1 MVSNRSLAQIAEQY
15 GLPEMF
21 IANASS
27 KFMIQAAQ
35 KAKGSLFEA
44 YVAGVYY
51 SFLMPREDA
60 ESESSG
66 ETIRPPG
73 SPRDDSPKAEPDASE
88 EGEDEEEEVTNAN
101 ANDEAG
107 KLEPDDVPG
116 ESQTSQ
122 LDHPNN
128 DQPAGDSCESI
139 QGQSAM
145 DQNSIS
151 HSISETTKIKLDST
165 GEGKETGIDDLCT
178 LGLRSKPQSTSTTAP
193 SADDLAN
200 HVSTPSS
207 STATPPHP
215 IKPRTHG
222 QAFDHLCSWLWPLF
236 TPVAEFLSSY
246 LETESSLTLLDNC
259 PTPHPNQLQ
268 NVPNEWKI
276 EDTNATGAIGAL
288 NQYLGKSYGSGYLPT
303 WITKKR
309 VMDVW
314 RMVCIVRT
322 PEGKEW

>member
-27 KFMIQAAQ
+27 KYMIQAAQ

-51 SFLMPREDA
+51 SFLMPREEAD
-60 ESESSG
+60 SEGSG
-66 ETIRPPG
+66 ETIRPTGPSSVSG
-73 SPRDDSPKAEPDASE
+73 DVSPEAEHED
-88 EGEDEEEEVTNAN
+88 EGEKEKGWGKETEKEKEEEKEKAKEVVSVVVVEHVKS
-101 ANDEAG
+101 D
-107 KLEPDDVPG
+107 P
-116 ESQTSQ
+116 S
-122 LDHPNN
+122 
-128 DQPAGDSCESI
+128 
-139 QGQSAM
+139 
-145 DQNSIS
+145 
-151 HSISETTKIKLDST
+151 
-165 GEGKETGIDDLCT
+165 GEGTGIDDLFS
-178 LGLRSKPQSTSTTAP
+178 LGLKTPQSNKRDDVNKESDDEKSLVLLSQSTTPSTTSASSPPSTTSASSPQSTP
-193 SADDLAN
+193 SA
-200 HVSTPSS
+200 SPTP
-207 STATPPHP
+207 TQTT
-215 IKPRTHG
+215 RTHG

-246 LETESSLTLLDNC
+246 LETESSLSLADNC
-259 PTPHPNQLQ
+259 PAPHPNQVQ

-276 EDTNATGAIGAL
+276 EDTNATGAMGAL
-288 NQYLGKSYGSGYLPT
+288 NQYLGKTYGCGYLPT

>member
-27 KFMIQAAQ
+27 KYMIQAAQ

-51 SFLMPREDA
+51 SFLMPREEAD
-60 ESESSG
+60 SEGSG
-66 ETIRPPG
+66 ETIRPNDSG
-73 SPRDDSPKAEPDASE
+73 SISGDVSPRAEHEEAGEKGKE
-88 EGEDEEEEVTNAN
+88 EGKGTEKEKEKEKEKEEEEVSGVVV
-101 ANDEAG
+101 EQV
-107 KLEPDDVPG
+107 KPG
-116 ESQTSQ
+116 SSRK
-122 LDHPNN
+122 
-128 DQPAGDSCESI
+128 G
-139 QGQSAM
+139 
-145 DQNSIS
+145 
-151 HSISETTKIKLDST
+151 
-165 GEGKETGIDDLCT
+165 TGIDDLFS
-178 LGLRSKPQSTSTTAP
+178 LGLNTRQPIKRDEPNKESEDAKSLTPLSQS
-193 SADDLAN
+193 
-200 HVSTPSS
+200 STPSS
-207 STATPPHP
+207 PSTSSTPTQ
-215 IKPRTHG
+215 IKRTHG
-222 QAFDHLCSWLWPLF
+222 QAYDHLCSWLWPLF

-246 LETESSLTLLDNC
+246 LETESSLSLADNC
-259 PTPHPNQLQ
+259 PQPNPNQAQ

-276 EDTNATGAIGAL
+276 EDANATGAIGAL
-288 NQYLGKSYGSGYLPT
+288 NQYLGKTYGCGYLPT

>member
-27 KFMIQAAQ
+27 KYMIQAAQ

-51 SFLMPREDA
+51 SFLMPREEAD
-60 ESESSG
+60 SEGSG
-66 ETIRPPG
+66 ETIRPSG
-73 SPRDDSPKAEPDASE
+73 SLSISGNVSPKAEHE
-88 EGEDEEEEVTNAN
+88 EEKETEKEKEGEGVSVVLVEQVKPGSS
-101 ANDEAG
+101 G
-107 KLEPDDVPG
+107 KG
-116 ESQTSQ
+116 
-122 LDHPNN
+122 
-128 DQPAGDSCESI
+128 
-139 QGQSAM
+139 
-145 DQNSIS
+145 
-151 HSISETTKIKLDST
+151 
-165 GEGKETGIDDLCT
+165 TGIDDLFS
-178 LGLRSKPQSTSTTAP
+178 LGLKTQQPIKRDEPNKESEDAKSLTPLSQS
-193 SADDLAN
+193 
-200 HVSTPSS
+200 STPSS
-207 STATPPHP
+207 PSTSSTPTQ
-215 IKPRTHG
+215 IKRTHG

-246 LETESSLTLLDNC
+246 LETESSLSLADNC
-259 PTPHPNQLQ
+259 PQPNPNQAQ

-288 NQYLGKSYGSGYLPT
+288 NQYLGKTYGCGYLPT

>member
-27 KFMIQAAQ
+27 KYMIQAAQ
-35 KAKGSLFEA
+35 KTKGSLFEA

-51 SFLMPREDA
+51 SFLMPREEA
-60 ESESSG
+60 ESEGSG
-66 ETIRPPG
+66 ETIRPSGSRSGDTSPKTLSEEEKEEQEVNAIDKVEPTPSPICPNIG
-73 SPRDDSPKAEPDASE
+73 SPSDQDKQ
-88 EGEDEEEEVTNAN
+88 V
-101 ANDEAG
+101 
-107 KLEPDDVPG
+107 K
-116 ESQTSQ
+116 SQG
-122 LDHPNN
+122 N
-128 DQPAGDSCESI
+128 
-139 QGQSAM
+139 
-145 DQNSIS
+145 
-151 HSISETTKIKLDST
+151 
-165 GEGKETGIDDLCT
+165 GIDDLFS
-178 LGLRSKPQSTSTTAP
+178 LGLKTRQPVKRDDAINESEDVKSLTPLSQSPTSTL
-193 SADDLAN
+193 SA
-200 HVSTPSS
+200 SPTP
-207 STATPPHP
+207 TQN
-215 IKPRTHG
+215 KRTHG

-246 LETESSLTLLDNC
+246 LETESSLSLADNC
-259 PTPHPNQLQ
+259 PTPNPNQSQ

-276 EDTNATGAIGAL
+276 EDTEATGAIGAL
-288 NQYLGKSYGSGYLPT
+288 NQYLGKTYGCGYLPT

>member
-1 MVSNRSLAQIAEQY
+1 
-15 GLPEMF
+15 MF

-27 KFMIQAAQ
+27 RYMIQAAQ

-51 SFLMPREDA
+51 SFLMPREEAD
-60 ESESSG
+60 SEGSG
-66 ETIRPPG
+66 ETIRPRG
-73 SPRDDSPKAEPDASE
+73 SGSVSGDVCPQVEHD
-88 EGEDEEEEVTNAN
+88 EGGEKEKEKGKETEKETAKEKEKEEEVSVVVV
-101 ANDEAG
+101 EQV
-107 KLEPDDVPG
+107 KPG
-116 ESQTSQ
+116 SS
-122 LDHPNN
+122 
-128 DQPAGDSCESI
+128 
-139 QGQSAM
+139 
-145 DQNSIS
+145 
-151 HSISETTKIKLDST
+151 
-165 GEGKETGIDDLCT
+165 GEGTGIDDLFS
-178 LGLRSKPQSTSTTAP
+178 LGLNTRQPIKRDEPNKEPEDIKSLTPRSQS
-193 SADDLAN
+193 
-200 HVSTPSS
+200 STPSS
-207 STATPPHP
+207 PSTCSTPTQ
-215 IKPRTHG
+215 IKRTHG

-246 LETESSLTLLDNC
+246 LETESSLSLSDNC
-259 PTPHPNQLQ
+259 PSPHPNQVQ

-288 NQYLGKSYGSGYLPT
+288 NQYLGKTYGCGYLPT

>member
-27 KFMIQAAQ
+27 KYMIQAAQ

-51 SFLMPREDA
+51 SYLMPREEAD
-60 ESESSG
+60 SEGSG
-66 ETIRPPG
+66 ETIRPAG
-73 SPRDDSPKAEPDASE
+73 SSSVSGDVSPEVEHED
-88 EGEDEEEEVTNAN
+88 EGEKEKEEEKEKEVVSVLVVEQVKS
-101 ANDEAG
+101 D
-107 KLEPDDVPG
+107 P
-116 ESQTSQ
+116 S
-122 LDHPNN
+122 
-128 DQPAGDSCESI
+128 
-139 QGQSAM
+139 
-145 DQNSIS
+145 
-151 HSISETTKIKLDST
+151 
-165 GEGKETGIDDLCT
+165 GEGTGIDDLFS
-178 LGLRSKPQSTSTTAP
+178 LGLKTPQSIKRDDVNKESDDEKSLTLLSQSTTPTTTSASSPPSTTSATSPQSTP
-193 SADDLAN
+193 SA
-200 HVSTPSS
+200 SPTP
-207 STATPPHP
+207 TQNT
-215 IKPRTHG
+215 RTHG

-246 LETESSLTLLDNC
+246 LETESSLSLADNC
-259 PTPHPNQLQ
+259 PAPHPNQVQ

-288 NQYLGKSYGSGYLPT
+288 NQYLGKTYGCGYLPT

>member
-27 KFMIQAAQ
+27 KYMIQAAQ

-51 SFLMPREDA
+51 SFLMPREEAD
-60 ESESSG
+60 SEDSG
-66 ETIRPPG
+66 ETIRPTG
-73 SPRDDSPKAEPDASE
+73 SSFVSGNVSPRGEHE
-88 EGEDEEEEVTNAN
+88 EAGEKGKEERQGTEKEKEKEKEKEEEEVSGVVV
-101 ANDEAG
+101 EQV
-107 KLEPDDVPG
+107 KPG
-116 ESQTSQ
+116 SSRK
-122 LDHPNN
+122 
-128 DQPAGDSCESI
+128 G
-139 QGQSAM
+139 
-145 DQNSIS
+145 
-151 HSISETTKIKLDST
+151 
-165 GEGKETGIDDLCT
+165 TGIDDLFS
-178 LGLRSKPQSTSTTAP
+178 LGLKTRQPIKRDEPNKESEDAKSLTPLSQS
-193 SADDLAN
+193 
-200 HVSTPSS
+200 STPSS
-207 STATPPHP
+207 PSTSSTPTQ
-215 IKPRTHG
+215 IKRTHG

-246 LETESSLTLLDNC
+246 LETESSLSLADNC
-259 PTPHPNQLQ
+259 PAPHPNQVQ

-276 EDTNATGAIGAL
+276 EDANATGAIGAL
-288 NQYLGKSYGSGYLPT
+288 NQYLGKTYGCGYLPT